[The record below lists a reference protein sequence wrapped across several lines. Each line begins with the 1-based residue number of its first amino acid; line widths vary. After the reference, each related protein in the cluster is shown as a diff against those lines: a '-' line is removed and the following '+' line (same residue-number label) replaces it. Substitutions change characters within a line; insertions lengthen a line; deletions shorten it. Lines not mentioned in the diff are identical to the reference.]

1 MENYQEIKKTR
12 FIQQLSWILCLFI
25 IPMLCHAGALE
36 HQCAMIAKATAL
48 DDVVAEDIT
57 KRIPVSDD
65 HKDIKKDIYTL
76 GKVTPPLKP
85 IPNDPPT
92 TPPLHPN
99 PPTSPRAQSPY
110 SVGTPKGAL
119 SVNDMGA
126 AIYNL
131 KIDLPSDGGLT
142 PEIGLAYN
150 SQQAG
155 YGIAGYG
162 FNITGLSVITRGGKN
177 LFDDGKRTGVSYTD
191 EDNLYLDGKRLVLE
205 SGAAWKDNAT
215 YVLEGDPYTKIIF
228 HLLNLPL
235 FLPNWWFEVHT
246 KDGKYYEYGRTQDA
260 KSFTLIGTNSLMIVA
275 WYINKVEDQHDNSID
290 YSYTTKNHYVYPSLI
305 TYGHNNKEGQK
316 TQHKI
321 EFQYQHLSE
330 NARPFAYNHITGSI
344 DERLSSIQS
353 YTNTEL
359 YRSYSFTYDNHS
371 DGSVS
376 KWTRLKS
383 ITEANGKGEQYPPI
397 TIDWNYLSS
406 ANIRT
411 TDLAVSADNSSYYLE
426 EECKQFF
433 AADLTGDGVSEIIR
447 LTPVKIYYYRYGK
460 NYSSY
465 GDTHVYISRSK
476 VSPSGTVSYEEPI
489 VYSLGPAFSMKDLS
503 STIGGASVM
512 DFDGDGYNDLV
523 IPFHE
528 ETDGYSEE
536 KFKIISGIDVIKGIT
551 EAKVIRCPL
560 RVVHDSP
567 LFATFD
573 VDGNGKDEVLYVEQ
587 QQGDAG
593 YPCTM
598 ISYEGGTKLNTTVFH
613 IHLPNEPRRLFTGDY
628 NNDGLTDLILFFD
641 GGYKI
646 FYNQGGTLS
655 DEKFS
660 DAHAYEDHGFG
671 NAWRMQQGDFDGD
684 GLIDFVYNRTHS
696 TTLWIAHNNGNG
708 TFSQNFGA
716 DIGIADHDSNKDDD
730 KFTLLA
736 WDIDHDGLTDVMV
749 CKAGYYHRGF
759 PKFRNDY
766 TNTQIRWLF
775 SNGKELIT
783 HSWVEKN
790 REDDAFERYIFLGDF
805 NGDGYVELANYGSN
819 LTTGNTADADKLHMY
834 YNTLQTEDEGKIC
847 HIQDGMGNNYNIHY
861 AHLTTPE
868 VYKKA
873 SSWSYPVNSYTLPT
887 AVVSIISQDIGSAGV
902 AQTTYTYG
910 DLRLHIGGKG
920 MLGFTS
926 ITKETPIWNT
936 KEVKTIT
943 AWDEQRWIPKEI
955 SVKNTV
961 GNSTSEVVS
970 KLQITPIG
978 NTYTAFVAEKKI
990 TDLDGNTAVT
1000 TSKYNLANGYLE
1012 QETVTNDGGA
1022 MYKKVEYGGYAHIAG
1037 MWIPTKLTMT
1047 QKHCDD
1053 VIPFT
1058 DVTTYQYDSQGN
1070 ILREVVHAGTPL
1082 ALETQN
1088 TFDTYGNVLS
1098 SMQKGKGIV
1107 PITAYKEYDP
1117 TGRFV
1122 VKTYTQP
1129 ASAVHTFT
1137 YDTWGNVLT
1146 DKDETDAG
1154 NALTTQCRYDG
1165 WGRMTEKKSP
1175 EGIRTLYSL
1184 AWDNTGNGKY
1194 YTKEHTLLRPYK
1206 TIYYDKGGLETSV
1219 ETVGE
1224 GQCDITKSTKYNK
1237 QGRVEFV
1244 VTRQGRLSQHRT
1256 IHYDDRGRINGEIY
1270 SSDRNITHDYGN
1282 RSVTTTE
1289 NNKTET
1295 KTFDAW
1301 GNVKQV
1307 SGTMGEVTYR
1317 YYSNGKPA
1325 EIITDGHSVLMDYDA
1340 AGNQIR
1346 LTDPDA
1352 GTITYDYAAD
1362 GTLLSQTD
1370 ARGIQTIQT
1379 FDELGRV
1386 ASTKVGGKT
1395 INYIYGSAGRDKL
1408 RLQKKIL
1415 DNNTVEYHYDK
1426 FGRIVN
1432 ESRTIGDKGIYNFAY
1447 EYDQEGHIYKSVL
1460 PDNLILEYK
1469 RNCDGFVEK
1478 TFGYGRELSSLAFYN
1493 GKIHSTN
1500 FFKIAQLQQAYDN
1513 NGYLQDVRYY
1523 KNINLDRKGSL
1534 PLITGISDSL
1544 LTHGK
1549 VLPPIDA
1556 EELGSLQQSTFH
1568 KGKTYGRNTS
1578 KSTQQQSMDD
1588 SIAVV
1593 PFHDERPL
1601 GEKLALHYDRVTGNL
1616 LSRQLNS
1623 LPKDSFCYDALDRL
1637 TTVYN
1642 GKHEISRVRYTN
1654 NGNIDFKTGVGNYNY
1669 EDASHPHAVSE
1680 VENMENEIPS
1690 APLTTKYNEWGKIET
1705 IEDEGKHLRLDFTYG
1720 PDGERWSSTLLKNGK
1735 PVQTTLYA
1743 KNYEKVIRGDSVR
1756 EYYYLD
1762 KGVMVIRENNAFKS
1776 YLTFTDNLGSILAV
1790 MDEKGDKVFEAS
1802 YDAWGKQTIKL
1813 NKIGLQRGYTGHEML
1828 NDFDIIN
1835 MNGRLYDPVLG
1846 RFLSPDN
1853 FVQMPDNAQSYNRY
1867 SYCLNNP
1874 LKYTDPSGEAF
1885 VIDDATIAFTIFS
1898 VASSMMQAA
1907 ATGGNVW
1914 KAGAFSLLSSAASWG
1929 IGGLF
1934 SNATTTFGNELLRAG
1949 AHGLAS
1955 GVLSALD
1962 NGSFTSSFIAGA
1974 VASGIGS
1981 YAKGIKLD
1989 NSIMIASTTAM
2000 GGIVAWATGGDFLQG
2015 AMQGLMIGTLNHS
2028 MHGDEGSQPVSV
2040 SVVTHEDGTYEVI
2053 VVGRRPASKFG
2064 VLTVAAG
2071 VNTVIDGIGTS
2082 LKKNA
2087 GNSTIGSNGRFYWH
2101 AANQQ
2106 GFYGN
2111 QYVRTIRLS
2120 KVGSSIT
2127 KWTGSIGKVLNAGQI
2142 VIGGYTDYQDYVNY
2156 GYTNGYNT
2164 IRATADVASGWA
2176 GAAAGGALGM
2186 KAGAAIGV
2194 WFGGGGILPG
2204 TIIGGAIGSI
2214 AGSFGGSWIETGAV
2228 DGLYGR

>member
-76 GKVTPPLKP
+76 GKVTHPLKP
-85 IPNDPPT
+85 IPNEPPT

-246 KDGKYYEYGRTQDA
+246 KDGKYYEYGRTQNA

-275 WYINKVEDQHDNSID
+275 WYINRVEDQHDNSID
-290 YSYTTKNHYVYPSLI
+290 YSYTIKNHYVYPSLI

-330 NARPFAYNHITGSI
+330 KARPFAYNHITGSI
-344 DERLSSIQS
+344 DESLSSIQS

-376 KWTRLKS
+376 KWARLKS

-447 LTPVKIYYYRYGK
+447 LTPVKIYSYRYGK
-460 NYSSY
+460 HYSSY

-476 VSPSGTVSYEEPI
+476 VSPSGIVSYEDPI
-489 VYSLGPAFSMKDLS
+489 VYSLGVVCPTKDLS

-512 DFDGDGYNDLV
+512 DFNGDGYNDLV

-528 ETDGYSEE
+528 ETEEYSEE

-551 EAKVIRCPL
+551 EAKFIRCPL

-587 QQGDAG
+587 RQGDAG

-696 TTLWIAHNNGNG
+696 TTLWIARNNGNG

-970 KLQITPIG
+970 KLQITPVG

-1047 QKHCDD
+1047 QKHSDD
-1053 VIPFT
+1053 VMPFT

-1070 ILREVVHAGTPL
+1070 ILREVVHTGTPL

-1107 PITAYKEYDP
+1107 PITTYKEYDP

-1154 NALTTQCRYDG
+1154 NALTTQCCYDG

-1395 INYIYGSAGRDKL
+1395 TNYIYGSAGRDKL

-1743 KNYEKVIRGDSVR
+1743 NNYEKVIRGDSVR

-1874 LKYTDPSGEAF
+1874 LKYTDPSGELWNI
-1885 VIDDATIAFTIFS
+1885 VIG
-1898 VASSMMQAA
+1898 AA
-1907 ATGGNVW
+1907 
-1914 KAGAFSLLSSAASWG
+1914 

-1934 SNATTTFGNELLRAG
+1934 NWASHDLQFNAKGLGYFVAG
-1949 AHGLAS
+1949 AVAGGISAGVAS
-1955 GVLSALD
+1955 GVNVAMAGGNFWQGAAGLLP
-1962 NGSFTSSFIAGA
+1962 NVSSTGFIAGA
-1974 VASGIGS
+1974 ATAASSGFAGGFITATSNTWIEGYGLGRGLLKGLSSGVSDALMGGITGGLIGGLDALDKGTNFWTGQAELELKGACYCSECMPNGFEIGESTITGKYVGQYEGVNVFESQLLGSVIPGHATHYGAVTIPERGIITGEGVFTSGLRDGAAMIQHEFGHILQYRMIGS
-1981 YAKGIKLD
+1981 YAYWHVIAPESLVNATFFPKTHGKFWTETWANYLSKNYFGTKWLGGTEYIAQKISKFNWFRIKLVQ
-1989 NSIMIASTTAM
+1989 I
-2000 GGIVAWATGGDFLQG
+2000 
-2015 AMQGLMIGTLNHS
+2015 QGLLRYF
-2028 MHGDEGSQPVSV
+2028 P
-2040 SVVTHEDGTYEVI
+2040 
-2053 VVGRRPASKFG
+2053 R
-2064 VLTVAAG
+2064 
-2071 VNTVIDGIGTS
+2071 
-2082 LKKNA
+2082 
-2087 GNSTIGSNGRFYWH
+2087 
-2101 AANQQ
+2101 
-2106 GFYGN
+2106 
-2111 QYVRTIRLS
+2111 
-2120 KVGSSIT
+2120 
-2127 KWTGSIGKVLNAGQI
+2127 
-2142 VIGGYTDYQDYVNY
+2142 
-2156 GYTNGYNT
+2156 
-2164 IRATADVASGWA
+2164 
-2176 GAAAGGALGM
+2176 GM
-2186 KAGAAIGV
+2186 
-2194 WFGGGGILPG
+2194 F
-2204 TIIGGAIGSI
+2204 
-2214 AGSFGGSWIETGAV
+2214 
-2228 DGLYGR
+2228 

>member
-76 GKVTPPLKP
+76 GKVTHPLKP
-85 IPNDPPT
+85 IPNEPPT

-177 LFDDGKRTGVSYTD
+177 LFDDGKRTGVNYTD

-246 KDGKYYEYGRTQDA
+246 KDGKYYEYGRTQNA

-275 WYINKVEDQHDNSID
+275 WYINRVEDQHDNSID
-290 YSYTTKNHYVYPSLI
+290 YSYTIKNHYVYPSLI

-330 NARPFAYNHITGSI
+330 KARPFAYNHITGSI
-344 DERLSSIQS
+344 DESLSSIQS

-376 KWTRLKS
+376 KWARLKS

-447 LTPVKIYYYRYGK
+447 LTPVKIYSYRYGK
-460 NYSSY
+460 HYSSY

-476 VSPSGTVSYEEPI
+476 VSPSGIVSYEDPI
-489 VYSLGPAFSMKDLS
+489 VYSLGVVCPTKDLS

-512 DFDGDGYNDLV
+512 DFNGDGYNDLV

-528 ETDGYSEE
+528 ETEEYSEE

-551 EAKVIRCPL
+551 EAKFIRCPL

-587 QQGDAG
+587 RQGDAG

-696 TTLWIAHNNGNG
+696 TTLWIARNNGNG

-970 KLQITPIG
+970 KLQITPVG

-1047 QKHCDD
+1047 QKHSDD
-1053 VIPFT
+1053 VMPFT

-1070 ILREVVHAGTPL
+1070 ILREVVHTGTPL

-1107 PITAYKEYDP
+1107 PITTYKEYDP

-1154 NALTTQCRYDG
+1154 NALTTQCCYDG

-1395 INYIYGSAGRDKL
+1395 TNYIYGSAGRDKL

-1743 KNYEKVIRGDSVR
+1743 NNYEKVIRGDSVR

-1874 LKYTDPSGEAF
+1874 LKYTDPSGELWNI
-1885 VIDDATIAFTIFS
+1885 VIG
-1898 VASSMMQAA
+1898 AA
-1907 ATGGNVW
+1907 
-1914 KAGAFSLLSSAASWG
+1914 

-1934 SNATTTFGNELLRAG
+1934 NWASHDLQFNAKGLGYFVAG
-1949 AHGLAS
+1949 AVAGGISAGVAS
-1955 GVLSALD
+1955 GVNVAMAGGNFWQGAAGLLP
-1962 NGSFTSSFIAGA
+1962 NVSSTGFIAGA
-1974 VASGIGS
+1974 ATAASSGFAGGFITATSNTWIEGYGLGRGLLKGLSSGVSDALMGGITGGLIGGLDALDKGTNFWTGQAELELKGACYCSECMPNGFEIGESTITGKYVGQYEGVNVFESQLLGSVIPGHATHYGAVTIPERGIITGEGVFTSGLRDGAAMIQHEFGHILQYRMIGS
-1981 YAKGIKLD
+1981 YAYWHVIAPESLVNATFFPKTHGKFWTETWANYLSKNYFGTKWLGGTEYIAQKISKFNWFRIKLVQ
-1989 NSIMIASTTAM
+1989 I
-2000 GGIVAWATGGDFLQG
+2000 
-2015 AMQGLMIGTLNHS
+2015 QGLLRYF
-2028 MHGDEGSQPVSV
+2028 P
-2040 SVVTHEDGTYEVI
+2040 
-2053 VVGRRPASKFG
+2053 R
-2064 VLTVAAG
+2064 
-2071 VNTVIDGIGTS
+2071 
-2082 LKKNA
+2082 
-2087 GNSTIGSNGRFYWH
+2087 
-2101 AANQQ
+2101 
-2106 GFYGN
+2106 
-2111 QYVRTIRLS
+2111 
-2120 KVGSSIT
+2120 
-2127 KWTGSIGKVLNAGQI
+2127 
-2142 VIGGYTDYQDYVNY
+2142 
-2156 GYTNGYNT
+2156 
-2164 IRATADVASGWA
+2164 
-2176 GAAAGGALGM
+2176 GM
-2186 KAGAAIGV
+2186 
-2194 WFGGGGILPG
+2194 F
-2204 TIIGGAIGSI
+2204 
-2214 AGSFGGSWIETGAV
+2214 
-2228 DGLYGR
+2228 